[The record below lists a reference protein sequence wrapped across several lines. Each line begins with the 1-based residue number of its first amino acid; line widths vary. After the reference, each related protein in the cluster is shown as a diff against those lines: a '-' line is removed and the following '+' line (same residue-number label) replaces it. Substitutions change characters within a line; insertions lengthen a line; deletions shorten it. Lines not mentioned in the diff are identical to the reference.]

1 MARSQEN
8 QTRISCRVQPA
19 LKAKVEAAASLTGLS
34 ISSFTEI
41 ALSEKAEA
49 VLTQE
54 ERIVLSQQT
63 FEAFAKAVQAPPDKP
78 SQRLKNAVKL
88 YKRTSGT

>member
-34 ISSFTEI
+34 ITSFTEI

-49 VLTQE
+49 ILSQE
-54 ERIVLSQQT
+54 ERIVLSQQA
-63 FEAFAKAVQAPPDKP
+63 FEAFAQAVQAPPARP
-78 SQRLKNAVKL
+78 SQRLRDAVKL
-88 YKRTSGT
+88 YKQTRGK